1 VVREL
6 FLSSLALGVF
16 FAAKAGFAVH
26 MYEARRASA
35 VDSASV
41 ARGFGWLGKG
51 YCAASVLWL
60 LSALR
65 GESVLGWFIGPLF
78 LMLGTVYWL
87 LARRS
92 KAEPTWSPFQSPEV
106 RDICAHLTP
115 DERQQLMENG
125 RHAGRQFAMWIVL
138 PGTVATG
145 ALILSGWVGL
155 VGASVFLVYLAVVVW
170 PRLRAMQLTNKKLIC
185 ESEWA
190 REKGYS
196 TTTLRLFEFP
206 WSK

>member
-1 VVREL
+1 MQ
-6 FLSSLALGVF
+6 LSGHGV
-16 FAAKAGFAVH
+16 GP
-26 MYEARRASA
+26 RASGDKPPETQVPA
-35 VDSASV
+35 
-41 ARGFGWLGKG
+41 
-51 YCAASVLWL
+51 C
-60 LSALR
+60 
-65 GESVLGWFIGPLF
+65 
-78 LMLGTVYWL
+78 GT
-87 LARRS
+87 RTR
-92 KAEPTWSPFQSPEV
+92 
-106 RDICAHLTP
+106 
-115 DERQQLMENG
+115 NG
-125 RHAGRQFAMWIVL
+125 DAGREGSGRGSPLA
-138 PGTVATG
+138 PRRGSATG